1 MIQYENIFLSSKTFA
16 VLRASSASGFRNL
29 AVERTYSY
37 PKFPALC
44 GRRVESKTADTDHR
58 RSGVEAHLRPQGM
71 AVTIK
76 NAGNERIFTTKG
88 FGCKNTENDG
98 FSL

>member
-1 MIQYENIFLSSKTFA
+1 MRQ
-16 VLRASSASGFRNL
+16 VLEIL
-29 AVERTYSY
+29 LERTYSY
-37 PKFPALC
+37 PKFPVLC
-44 GRRVESKTADTDHR
+44 GIGRRVESKTADKDHR
-58 RSGVEAHLRPQGM
+58 RSGAEVHLRPQGM

-76 NAGNERIFTTKG
+76 NAGNERIFITKG